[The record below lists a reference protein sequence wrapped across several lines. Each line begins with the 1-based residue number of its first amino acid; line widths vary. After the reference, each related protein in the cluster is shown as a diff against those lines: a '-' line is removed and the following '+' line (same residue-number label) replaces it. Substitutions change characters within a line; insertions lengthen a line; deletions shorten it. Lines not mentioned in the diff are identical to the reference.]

1 MTPDLAHLS
10 FSVDSGPLRQASPEL
25 DRMAAAAKR
34 AEDATVR
41 MGGASNTAADR
52 LRKLGQATATV
63 DGPLGGVASRFRSL
77 GMLIRDTSVATAAFT
92 IALGIGALAIRR
104 FGSMATQMADAWSD
118 MNARV
123 GLAIGDMERSSV
135 VMDRLATVAMRTYSS
150 LELSTE
156 SFIRNSTVLR
166 ELGKATSEQ
175 LDFTESLNLALV
187 VSGAKAQRAEQLQTA
202 LGRAMAAGAL
212 RGQELNTVIE
222 NGGRVAEVLAEELGV
237 GTNQL
242 RALGAQ
248 GLITADVIYG
258 ALTKRLVQL
267 RDEAELMPATIGDG
281 FLLLRNS
288 FLQLVG
294 TFDQQYQISQSV
306 AESLVELSK
315 NLNTVARSAVVAG
328 TALLAAFGGPI
339 LAGIKTVTV
348 AIAVGLVNAVRS
360 LTIAMAANPLGALAG
375 AIAIG
380 VSWVLQ
386 FGQEIYKVGNTT
398 VHVGNTMKA
407 LWVTVTESI
416 NIAITAVSSLAD
428 WIWNKL
434 NLSWFGDM
442 AKNVFETI
450 TTAATN
456 LASSLWQFVKR
467 NWDAAVEAT
476 KGALSDLDGAAKE
489 AATSIMESAS
499 RISEAW
505 QKITQI
511 PGTDRFAFAGDMAMH
526 LSPKAAVATPTA
538 DDSAK
543 ARRSEYERAIE
554 NIRRQTQEL
563 SAEAHVVG
571 LSTYE
576 KEKYLATQQL
586 MNAALADG
594 IEITKSLEEEIQREA
609 SALARRTAAYEAAEE
624 AQRRLDDVRGT
635 FQSSF
640 SSFAQ
645 DLARGTNALDSLAS
659 ALQRVADKLIDM
671 AMNDLFENAFGK
683 AGTGNSFFGALA
695 NGGGSGG
702 LFGGALI
709 SGILHNGGIVGNDN
723 TPTRAVSMAAFANAP
738 RYHTG
743 GIAGLRPNEVPAIL
757 ERGEEVLTRRDA
769 RHRDNGGGAAPVIN
783 ITNQVD
789 ASGADAANVA
799 RLEAALAK
807 SNRDMEARVIQ
818 AIRTANKSNVK
829 FG

>member
-1 MTPDLAHLS
+1 MADIATLGISIKADGAQRAASDLDK
-10 FSVDSGPLRQASPEL
+10 VSG
-25 DRMAAAAKR
+25 AAKR
-34 AEDATVR
+34 AEAATK
-41 MGGASNTAADR
+41 GIAGSSTEASDR
-52 LRKLGQATATV
+52 LRKLGQATATI

-92 IALGIGALAIRR
+92 IALGVMALAFRR
-104 FGSMATQMADAWSD
+104 FGSAASEMADLWSD

-306 AESLVELSK
+306 AEALVGLSQ
-315 NLNTVARSAVVAG
+315 NLEVVARSAVVAG

-339 LAGIKTVTV
+339 IAGIRAVTIG
-348 AIAVGLVNAVRS
+348 IAVGLVNAVRA
-360 LTIAMAANPLGALAG
+360 LTAAMMANPLGALAG
-375 AIAIG
+375 AIAIA
-380 VSWVLQ
+380 VTWITQ
-386 FGQEIYKVGNTT
+386 FGSETYKVGQTT
-398 VHVGNTMKA
+398 LHVGNIMKA
-407 LWVTVTESI
+407 VWATIAESI
-416 NIAITAVSSLAD
+416 NMVISALYGLGMTLWNFVTLNWSGAV
-428 WIWNKL
+428 
-434 NLSWFGDM
+434 
-442 AKNVFETI
+442 
-450 TTAATN
+450 
-456 LASSLWQFVKR
+456 
-467 NWDAAVEAT
+467 DAA
-476 KGALSDLDGAAKE
+476 KGAAQDIAD
-489 AATSIMESAS
+489 SAS
-499 RISEAW
+499 RVADAW
-505 QKITQI
+505 RQITQI

-526 LSPKAAVATPTA
+526 LSPAASLAPQITGT
-538 DDSAK
+538 DEESK
-543 ARRSEYERAIE
+543 RSEYERAIE
-554 NIRRQTQEL
+554 RIRRQSQEL

-571 LSTYE
+571 LSTFA
-576 KEKYLATQQL
+576 KEKYLATQRL

-594 IEITKSLEEEIQREA
+594 IEITDDLVAEIDREA

-624 AQRRLDDVRGT
+624 AQRRLDDLRGT
-635 FQSSF
+635 FQSSM

-645 DLARGTNALDSLAS
+645 DIAKGSNALDSLAS

-671 AMNDLFENAFGK
+671 AVNDLFENAFGK
-683 AGTGNSFFGALA
+683 PGTSNSFFGNLA
-695 NGGGSGG
+695 NGNSAGG
-702 LFGGALI
+702 LFGGTLI
-709 SGILHNGGIVGNDN
+709 PGILHNGGVIGNDN
-723 TPTRAVSMAAFANAP
+723 YPHRVVPASAFANATS
-738 RYHTG
+738 YHTG
-743 GIAGLRPNEVPAIL
+743 GIVGMRPNERAAVL
-757 ERGEEVLTRRDA
+757 EVGEEVLTRRDP
-769 RHRDNGGGAAPVIN
+769 RHRANGGGSGVVIHMPVTI
-783 ITNQVD
+783 D
-789 ASGADAANVA
+789 ATGADAAG
-799 RLEAALAK
+799 L
-807 SNRDMEARVIQ
+807 ARVERSVNDLKASLPRTIVEVTRDAQGRRQ
-818 AIRTANKSNVK
+818 A
-829 FG
+829 